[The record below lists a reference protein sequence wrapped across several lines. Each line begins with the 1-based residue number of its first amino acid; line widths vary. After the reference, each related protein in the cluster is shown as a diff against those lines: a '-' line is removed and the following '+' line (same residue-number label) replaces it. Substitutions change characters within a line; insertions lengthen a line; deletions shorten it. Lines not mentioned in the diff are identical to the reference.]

1 MIGKNSYQEFIIAG
15 QLEASQFG
23 VLHHRVEA
31 LRANG
36 CVFQLKYFTSIC
48 HCLANVISTD
58 VKPGGCER
66 LGSAPGHF
74 PSRHLSKE
82 MCDIPLTF
90 REGSRYCRIM
100 QSQIGEH
107 GEDGKLQPDDF
118 KHSIYDT
125 KHSICDSKH
134 YICQPDG
141 SKRPIYSIYRDV

>member
-36 CVFQLKYFTSIC
+36 CVFQLKYFTSIF
-48 HCLANVISTD
+48 HCLAKIISTD
-58 VKPGGCER
+58 VKPGGCKR

-74 PSRHLSKE
+74 PSRHLSTE
-82 MCDIPLTF
+82 MFDIELTS
-90 REGSRYCRIM
+90 REGSRYCRIL

-107 GEDGKLQPDDF
+107 GVSLEKMEEMENF
-118 KHSIYDT
+118 N
-125 KHSICDSKH
+125 
-134 YICQPDG
+134 
-141 SKRPIYSIYRDV
+141 

>member
-15 QLEASQFG
+15 QLEASQLS

-48 HCLANVISTD
+48 HCLAKVISTD
-58 VKPGGCER
+58 VKPGGYER

-82 MCDIPLTF
+82 MCDIELTS
-90 REGSRYCRIM
+90 REGSRYCRIL
-100 QSQIGEH
+100 QSQIREH
-107 GEDGKLQPDDF
+107 GVSLETMEKMENINQMTSNTLFMTHNILFVNQMALF
-118 KHSIYDT
+118 
-125 KHSICDSKH
+125 
-134 YICQPDG
+134 
-141 SKRPIYSIYRDV
+141 YSIYRDI